1 MKFMS
6 SQMAYFF
13 RSGRTKT
20 NIRKLS
26 KFLLVFI
33 FMFLTYGVLFHYI
46 MEYEGRVDEF
56 SWLTGFYWTLVTM
69 TTLGF
74 GDIVF
79 ASDLGRAFSMLVL
92 FSGVIYLLIMLPFT
106 FIEFFYEPWLRAQN
120 EARAP
125 RELPKSTENHVIIT
139 SFDAVTAALVTK
151 LDSYGI
157 NYVILEEDLQT
168 ALDMSD
174 ENYNMV
180 LGATDDYET
189 YRNIRVKN
197 CSMVVAT
204 GPDTENTNVAFTVR
218 EYSESPKIVCTA
230 NSPDSVDILKM
241 AGANHVIQLGDM
253 LGKALARRTLGGN
266 ARVHVIGHFDRLVIG
281 EATVKDTPLSGKTLL
296 NSKLREHVGVNVIG
310 IWERGDFK
318 IPQPDT
324 LLHDES
330 VLILAGTVDQLR
342 NYDEFMSIYHVSDAP
357 VIIIGAGRVGR
368 GAAKSLAERDIDFRI
383 IEKDHSRKHHSIK
396 KEKYIYG
403 DAAHLKTLEKAGIH
417 DAHSILITTNQDD
430 INIYLTIYCRQLNPE
445 IQIISRAT
453 YEKNI
458 NTLQRAGADF
468 VMSYASLGA
477 NIIFNLIEKS
487 EILMLAEGLYVFE
500 REANREF
507 FGKKLSETH
516 IRKLTGCNVIAIE
529 KNGETD
535 INPHPDTN
543 INFGDKLVIIGST
556 DSEKKYNQEFGV

>member
-1 MKFMS
+1 MS

-13 RSGRTKT
+13 SSGRTKT
-20 NIRKLS
+20 NIRKLV
-26 KFLLVFI
+26 KFLIVFVL
-33 FMFLTYGVLFHYI
+33 MFSLYGVLFHYI

-125 RELPKSTENHVIIT
+125 RELPKSAKNHVIIT
-139 SFDAVTAALVTK
+139 NFDAVTAALVRK

-157 NYVILEEDLQT
+157 KYVILEDDLQT

-189 YRNIRVKN
+189 YQKIRVKN

-230 NSPDSVDILKM
+230 NSPDSLDILKM

-296 NSKLREHVGVNVIG
+296 NSKLRENIGINAIG
-310 IWERGDFK
+310 IWERGDFITPK
-318 IPQPDT
+318 PDT

-342 NYDEFMSIYHVSDAP
+342 RYDEFMSIYHVSDTP

-368 GAAKSLAERDIDFRI
+368 GAAKSLAARGIDYRI
-383 IEKDHSRKHHSIK
+383 VEKDRSRKHLSIER
-396 KEKYIYG
+396 EKYVYG
-403 DAAHLKTLEKAGIH
+403 DAADLQTLEKAGIH
-417 DAHSILITTNQDD
+417 DAHSVLITTNQDD

-458 NTLQRAGADF
+458 NTMQRAGADF

-477 NIIFNLIEKS
+477 NMIFNLIEKS
-487 EILMLAEGLYVFE
+487 DILMLAEGLYVFE
-500 REANREF
+500 RDVTNEIS
-507 FGKKLSETH
+507 GKKLSDTN
-516 IRKLTGCNVIAIE
+516 IRQLTGCNVIAVERAGDTKVNPEPGTVLEAGEKLVLIGSSESE
-529 KNGETD
+529 KN
-535 INPHPDTN
+535 
-543 INFGDKLVIIGST
+543 
-556 DSEKKYNQEFGV
+556 YNREFGV

>member
-1 MKFMS
+1 MKFL
-6 SQMAYFF
+6 
-13 RSGRTKT
+13 
-20 NIRKLS
+20 I
-26 KFLLVFI
+26 VFVL
-33 FMFLTYGVLFHYI
+33 MFSLYGVLFHYI

-125 RELPKSTENHVIIT
+125 RELPKSAKNHVIIT
-139 SFDAVTAALVTK
+139 NFDAVTAALVRK

-157 NYVILEEDLQT
+157 KYVILEDDLQT

-189 YRNIRVKN
+189 YQKIRVKN

-230 NSPDSVDILKM
+230 NSPDSLDILKM

-296 NSKLREHVGVNVIG
+296 NSKLRENIGINAIG
-310 IWERGDFK
+310 IWERGDFITPK
-318 IPQPDT
+318 PDT

-342 NYDEFMSIYHVSDAP
+342 RYDEFMSIYHVSDTP

-368 GAAKSLAERDIDFRI
+368 GAAKSLAARGIDYRI
-383 IEKDHSRKHHSIK
+383 VEKDRSRKHLSIER
-396 KEKYIYG
+396 EKYVYG
-403 DAAHLKTLEKAGIH
+403 DAADLQTLEKAGIH
-417 DAHSILITTNQDD
+417 DAHSVLITTNQDD

-458 NTLQRAGADF
+458 NTMQRAGADF

-477 NIIFNLIEKS
+477 NMIFNLIEKS
-487 EILMLAEGLYVFE
+487 DILMLAEGLYVFE
-500 REANREF
+500 RDVTNEIS
-507 FGKKLSETH
+507 GKKLSDTN
-516 IRKLTGCNVIAIE
+516 IRQLTGCNVIAVERAGDTKVNPEPGTVLEAGEKLVLIGSSESE
-529 KNGETD
+529 KN
-535 INPHPDTN
+535 
-543 INFGDKLVIIGST
+543 
-556 DSEKKYNQEFGV
+556 YNREFGV